1 MRILIPLRCALV
13 SLLFLGQAF
22 ASDITIAETVRSDG
36 PYMSTRFQ
44 VINDRFE
51 PASELLIRGVM
62 PRLSPNRNKIA
73 YVENSRPVMR
83 FALMDLSG
91 NNVVH
96 PPFLLENHIKGWQ
109 IAGLEWSPDS
119 SKIVFILSGPGLSPG
134 GHPVQLVVYDL
145 TKNQYGTCF
154 QSNASHS
161 EGAYFQL
168 TARWFPD
175 NQRLLI
181 QDNLKQGN
189 EKIVI
194 ADPSAGTQRIVYEG
208 ASVSANIVHNGKE
221 ILIINQEGRIRI
233 SFNAKDSVK
242 KHSIFIYHIEK
253 EQISEVAVVS
263 LSTHYSNRHLISVRD
278 SEILILPGDRSSG
291 ENLTLVNITSKKI
304 DTIQHEMGQFFPQA
318 VSPNHSNW
326 LCGLTENGYG
336 VLNTNTLEFKTIRS
350 FSKHAVSGEDMLG
363 AVLFFNRIE
372 WVQ

>member
-1 MRILIPLRCALV
+1 
-13 SLLFLGQAF
+13 
-22 ASDITIAETVRSDG
+22 
-36 PYMSTRFQ
+36 MSTRFQ

-119 SKIVFILSGPGLSPG
+119 SNIVFILSGPGLSPG

-145 TKNQYGTCF
+145 TKSQYGTCF
-154 QSNASHS
+154 QSNASRS

-221 ILIINQEGRIRI
+221 ILMINQEGRIRI
-233 SFNAKDSVK
+233 SFNAKDSEK
-242 KHSIFIYHIEK
+242 KHSIIIYHIEK
-253 EQISEVAVVS
+253 EQISEVAMVS

-278 SEILILPGDRSSG
+278 SEILILPGDRS
-291 ENLTLVNITSKKI
+291 
-304 DTIQHEMGQFFPQA
+304 
-318 VSPNHSNW
+318 
-326 LCGLTENGYG
+326 
-336 VLNTNTLEFKTIRS
+336 
-350 FSKHAVSGEDMLG
+350 
-363 AVLFFNRIE
+363 
-372 WVQ
+372 